1 MTPPAEILCQTQHM
15 HGVRGD
21 EQQEIYILTC
31 SKRYRSKIG
40 GCELLC

>member
-15 HGVRGD
+15 HGD